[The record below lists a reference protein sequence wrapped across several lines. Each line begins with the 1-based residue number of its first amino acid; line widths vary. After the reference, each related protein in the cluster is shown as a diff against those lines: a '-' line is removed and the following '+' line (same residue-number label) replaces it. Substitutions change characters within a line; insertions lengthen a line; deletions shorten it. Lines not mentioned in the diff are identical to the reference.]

1 MLATR
6 LRVKIKVKGTVVR
19 IVLWCELAHGTRQF
33 LIMSIILQII
43 RSDEG
48 LTRETSAFQSLYG
61 GQFTLSTVLINQI
74 FNFLCVGYTS
84 TQLVLRN

>member
-19 IVLWCELAHGTRQF
+19 IVLWCELAHRTRQF

-48 LTRETSAFQSLYG
+48 LTRETSAFQSLCG
-61 GQFTLSTVLINQI
+61 GQFTLSTL
-74 FNFLCVGYTS
+74 LATR
-84 TQLVLRN
+84 LRN